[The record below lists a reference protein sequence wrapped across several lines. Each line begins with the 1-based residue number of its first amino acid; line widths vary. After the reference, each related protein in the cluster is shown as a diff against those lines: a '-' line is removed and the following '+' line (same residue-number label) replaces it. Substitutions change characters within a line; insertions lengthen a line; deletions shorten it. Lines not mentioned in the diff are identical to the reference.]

1 MIKILLVILSSII
14 FSFQVNSQ
22 LLFWKK
28 DKLPHGIYA
37 EFETDKGLIICKLEH
52 KKTPMTVAN
61 FVGLAEGKFTAL
73 DSVYSSP
80 FYDSLKFH
88 RVIQN
93 FMIQG
98 GDPSG
103 NGSGGP
109 KHRFFD
115 ELNTDLRHN
124 SAGVLSMANSGPNT
138 NGSQFFIT
146 HNATSHLDGRHTV
159 FGHVIKGQDVVDS
172 IEQNDFI
179 LHLKIIR
186 KGRDAR
192 KWNATEVFKQVYDS
206 IQTKI
211 EEEKKLMEKIQSMT
225 KEKYNSFFLEEVL
238 KKEPNAIQTQS
249 GLIYIIQ
256 NPGGPKK
263 VEAGNSIS
271 LHYKGTFFKDGKQ
284 FDSSYDRNTPLDF
297 TFKTNRMI
305 PGFEEGLEILGKKG
319 KIKLYI
325 PYHLAYGEKGR
336 EGAMPA
342 YSDLVFDL
350 EVLNVSTPPNYKK
363 EGIEFLEKNKTKEG
377 VITTPS
383 GLQYKVIKEGSGN
396 KPSPTSKVTVHYH
409 GTTPNGTV
417 FDSSVER
424 GEKISFGL
432 NQVIPGWTE
441 GLQLMSVGSKYQFFI
456 PSQLAYGS
464 RPPQGGNGPIKA
476 DMPLIFEVELF
487 GIE

>member
-1 MIKILLVILSSII
+1 MTKISLIILCTII
-14 FSFQVNSQ
+14 FSLQGNSQ

-28 DKLPHGIYA
+28 DKLAHGIYA
-37 EFETDKGLIICKLEH
+37 EFETDKGTILCELEY
-52 KKTPMTVAN
+52 KETPMTVAN

-73 DSVYSSP
+73 DSIYNKP

-88 RVIQN
+88 RVIQK

-98 GDPSG
+98 GDPDG

-115 ELNTDLRHN
+115 EVETDLKHDK
-124 SAGVLSMANSGPNT
+124 AGILSMANSGANT

-146 HNATSHLDGRHTV
+146 HNATPHLDGRHTV

-172 IEQNDFI
+172 IEQNDYI

-186 KGRDAR
+186 KGIEAR
-192 KWNATEVFKQVYDS
+192 KWDATEVFKHVYDS

-211 EEEKKLMEKIQSMT
+211 DEEKKLMEKIKSMT
-225 KEKYNSFFLEEVL
+225 KEEYNSFFFEEVL
-238 KKEPNAIQTQS
+238 QKEPNAIQTQS
-249 GLIYIIQ
+249 GLIYILL
-256 NPGGPKK
+256 NPGNSEKIK
-263 VEAGNSIS
+263 AGNLIS

-297 TFKTNRMI
+297 AFKTNRMI
-305 PGFEEGLEILGKKG
+305 PGFEEGLEMLGKKG
-319 KIKLYI
+319 KVKLYI
-325 PYHLAYGEKGR
+325 PYHLAYGEQGR

-342 YSDLVFDL
+342 YSDLVFDI
-350 EVLNVSTPPNYKK
+350 EILNVSTTPNYKK

-377 VITTPS
+377 VITTSS
-383 GLQYKVIKEGSGN
+383 GLQYEVIKEGTGA
-396 KPSPTSKVTVHYH
+396 KPSSTSKVTVHYH
-409 GTTPNGTV
+409 GTTPDGTV
-417 FDSSVER
+417 FDSSIER
-424 GEKISFGL
+424 GETISFGL

-441 GLQLMSVGSKYQFFI
+441 GLQLMSVGSKYKFFI